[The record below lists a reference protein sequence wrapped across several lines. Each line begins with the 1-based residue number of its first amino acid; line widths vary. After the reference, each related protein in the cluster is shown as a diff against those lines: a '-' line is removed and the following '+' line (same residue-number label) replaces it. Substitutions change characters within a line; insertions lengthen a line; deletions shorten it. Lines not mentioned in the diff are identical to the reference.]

1 MYPREAFQGA
11 PAVVI
16 AVVVAIPCH
25 GVEAEALLAAGAA
38 VGAAASAAAS
48 LQSSKHHFVQCQ
60 SHDLGLHLSL
70 TLVQGAILCL
80 DHCPGPGQGPRPL
93 SVCQPHIN
101 LELGVPEAAAS
112 AGAAVLAGA
121 TADHILIHLQLNL
134 DKVCLQFLEVIKLNS
149 QNFILEN

>member
-1 MYPREAFQGA
+1 MWQCTCQNDVLVSFDFSPNA
-11 PAVVI
+11 P
-16 AVVVAIPCH
+16 
-25 GVEAEALLAAGAA
+25 
-38 VGAAASAAAS
+38 
-48 LQSSKHHFVQCQ
+48 
-60 SHDLGLHLSL
+60 GLI
-70 TLVQGAILCL
+70 TFA